1 MADSKL
7 VPSMKNASREL
18 RSNFVENICN
28 QMYEASMTSK
38 NKKVPWG
45 FVTKLLKDAKKE
57 EPWVT
62 KNMINFAYKKFRL
75 KKNLGNEE
83 LDSSRSNTTINKSTT
98 ATTGTNSGGRPKGTT
113 IVNQHH
119 HKEALRAAKNE
130 IATLYKEEKTK
141 CNNNGKKLPKGWL
154 KMTIDNVVNT
164 RGLPPSTSISLNT
177 IRNQKQAI
185 VLSDRGCAT
194 LMSGV
199 EPQLVTLILAMAQA
213 RRCLRASECLSLAN
227 DLIKGTEVEK
237 KIIERK
243 KKRSERY
250 DDNSP
255 VLGKKYWQLFNKRW
269 KHKLVTRRGQK
280 FALERSNSLTYHNV
294 KKMYDDVYNALVES
308 GNAIQTQE
316 HSSKFDGPL
325 MTQFHLTHPH
335 NCLVVDEV
343 GTDTSQKGDGH
354 IGGAKYY
361 CGRGCVPQNQSSSND
376 KHFTMLGFTALS
388 GQPVMCLVII
398 AGVQEKWEVET
409 GIDTDA
415 VPVGDPGD
423 PNFFVNNRGKGKMF
437 PLGPDCTFKGKKV
450 PTMVRWS
457 QSGSITSII
466 LRDALATMD
475 HHDLFERSSNRMPFL
490 LLDGHHSRF
499 ELPFLEYVTNADH
512 PWMICIGVP
521 YGTSLWQVADSKE
534 QNGSYKI
541 AIAKAKKQLLEKR
554 LDMYLDSPGIYA
566 TDIMIIVN
574 NAWEQSF
581 ARIDLNKK
589 AISDRGWG
597 PLNYN
602 LLNDEDI
609 KATMTDLENREF
621 LSMMKLRSMS
631 KTRFEPSMSTSRISD
646 LTDDNEVCRKNIQPN
661 YDPRYLTKVISDSV
675 TISTKLNFSAGR
687 AAEVA
692 RRLIHDNDIREAR
705 EANKKLAEKGKLA
718 KKKLEEAKK
727 LTAMLNFNTIGCKV
741 GEDSLKIRMELAKK
755 KKESDEKVQ
764 MKKDKIVNERKRKYD
779 QIQSEI
785 RDKNLPLAQLS
796 IVQLKQLCLHKK
808 RKDDKVSISK
818 LKRDE
823 LLQLWM
829 LWKDRCDEDDMKQL
843 SKTNPPIVS
852 HTSVL
857 GTSIGTEDVVI
868 AAVTCDDETE
878 KRDEVSR
885 NVKCSD
891 TNIVYDSTLII

>member
-1 MADSKL
+1 
-7 VPSMKNASREL
+7 
-18 RSNFVENICN
+18 
-28 QMYEASMTSK
+28 
-38 NKKVPWG
+38 
-45 FVTKLLKDAKKE
+45 
-57 EPWVT
+57 
-62 KNMINFAYKKFRL
+62 
-75 KKNLGNEE
+75 
-83 LDSSRSNTTINKSTT
+83 
-98 ATTGTNSGGRPKGTT
+98 
-113 IVNQHH
+113 
-119 HKEALRAAKNE
+119 
-130 IATLYKEEKTK
+130 
-141 CNNNGKKLPKGWL
+141 
-154 KMTIDNVVNT
+154 
-164 RGLPPSTSISLNT
+164 
-177 IRNQKQAI
+177 
-185 VLSDRGCAT
+185 
-194 LMSGV
+194 
-199 EPQLVTLILAMAQA
+199 
-213 RRCLRASECLSLAN
+213 
-227 DLIKGTEVEK
+227 
-237 KIIERK
+237 
-243 KKRSERY
+243 
-250 DDNSP
+250 
-255 VLGKKYWQLFNKRW
+255 
-269 KHKLVTRRGQK
+269 
-280 FALERSNSLTYHNV
+280 
-294 KKMYDDVYNALVES
+294 
-308 GNAIQTQE
+308 
-316 HSSKFDGPL
+316 
-325 MTQFHLTHPH
+325 
-335 NCLVVDEV
+335 
-343 GTDTSQKGDGH
+343 
-354 IGGAKYY
+354 
-361 CGRGCVPQNQSSSND
+361 
-376 KHFTMLGFTALS
+376 
-388 GQPVMCLVII
+388 
-398 AGVQEKWEVET
+398 
-409 GIDTDA
+409 
-415 VPVGDPGD
+415 
-423 PNFFVNNRGKGKMF
+423 
-437 PLGPDCTFKGKKV
+437 
-450 PTMVRWS
+450 
-457 QSGSITSII
+457 
-466 LRDALATMD
+466 
-475 HHDLFERSSNRMPFL
+475 
-490 LLDGHHSRF
+490 
-499 ELPFLEYVTNADH
+499 
-512 PWMICIGVP
+512 MICIGVP

-692 RRLIHDNDIREAR
+692 RRLIHDHDIREAR

-868 AAVTCDDETE
+868 AAVTCDDKTE